1 MLGNAHAYSAAVCAN
16 VAAEARK
23 RLEEGDL
30 DNIIR
35 TRFFEVEM
43 NAAFVD
49 LPTPPPLPPA
59 TPVTGSRMI
68 RQLGDV
74 VRLTGKGEPF
84 EAMASLL
91 RELRELREFKKAIL
105 ASTEKASSEAA
116 IASVRQ
122 AMGERNVLKEAE
134 TGLGASLGSD
144 GSSTSASLLLAPP
157 APTDASEPVVLLATI
172 LVGRLRIAAS
182 MIRSLRMSFSACSA
196 ARASSRRLFQKAM
209 HTDIPV
215 QMNMPATM
223 PMAVPITPQIQ
234 LGNIASKK
242 RGGSAR
248 L

>member
-144 GSSTSASLLLAPP
+144 GWRTASRHDIERKGRDALLDRCTRGELYNSEFTTNAIFT
-157 APTDASEPVVLLATI
+157 PT
-172 LVGRLRIAAS
+172 
-182 MIRSLRMSFSACSA
+182 
-196 ARASSRRLFQKAM
+196 
-209 HTDIPV
+209 
-215 QMNMPATM
+215 
-223 PMAVPITPQIQ
+223 
-234 LGNIASKK
+234 NIV
-242 RGGSAR
+242 
-248 L
+248 